1 MRQDNIYQ
9 LAIDCKKLVDEELK
23 SKITNNS
30 GKFIY
35 GRNNSLKAFL
45 PKLCNAIKDKYPS
58 IYNDLQNHID
68 NYDANHY
75 SSIDV
80 IKELVDC
87 IIDAETSKAVNKAN
101 SKKIFISHATD
112 DETIIKAFIT
122 EILIMGCGFKP
133 NDIFCTLDHTSIRT
147 GDYFRDEII
156 SNMKCCD
163 FVFCFISENYRI
175 SEACQ
180 NELGA
185 AWAMSLD
192 EKRVLPFKFP
202 NVSFNEMGFLNVVK
216 QCADITDKTK
226 LDELYGELCEY
237 YGFKQDWKNYNQRTA
252 DYIDIVNKAMS

>member
-1 MRQDNIYQ
+1 MRKNNIYQ

-23 SKITNNS
+23 TSIKNYS

-35 GRNNSLKAFL
+35 SNNNPLKKFL
-45 PKLCNAIKDKYPS
+45 PTLCNAIKDKYPS
-58 IYNDLQNHID
+58 TYNNLQNHFD
-68 NYDANHY
+68 NYDANNY

-87 IIDAETSKAVNKAN
+87 IIDSETPQTINRADA
-101 SKKIFISHATD
+101 KKIFISHATN
-112 DETIIKAFIT
+112 DEIIIKAFIN
-122 EILIMGCGFKP
+122 EILIMGCGFKS

-163 FVFCFISENYRI
+163 YVFCFISEKYRI

-185 AWAMSLD
+185 AWAMSID

-237 YGFKQDWKNYNQRTA
+237 YGFKQDWKNYNQRTTNF
-252 DYIDIVNKAMS
+252 INIVNKAIS

>member
-1 MRQDNIYQ
+1 MRQDYIYQ

-35 GRNNSLKAFL
+35 DRNNSLKAFL
-45 PKLCNAIKDKYPS
+45 PILCNAIKDKYPS

-87 IIDAETSKAVNKAN
+87 IIDAETSKAVNIAN

-133 NDIFCTLDHTSIRT
+133 NDIFCSLDHTSIRT

-192 EKRVLPFKFP
+192 KKRVLPFKFP

-237 YGFKQDWKNYNQRTA
+237 YGFKQDWKNYNQRTT
-252 DYIDIVNKAMS
+252 DFIDIVNKAMS

>member
-1 MRQDNIYQ
+1 MRKNNIYQ
-9 LAIDCKKLVDEELK
+9 LAIDCKQLVDEELK
-23 SKITNNS
+23 TSIKNYS
-30 GKFIY
+30 GKFVY
-35 GRNNSLKAFL
+35 SNNNPLKKFL
-45 PKLCNAIKDKYPS
+45 PTLCNAIKDKYPS
-58 IYNDLQNHID
+58 TYNNLHNHID

-80 IKELVDC
+80 IKEIVDC
-87 IIDAETSKAVNKAN
+87 IIDAETSKAVNQADA
-101 SKKIFISHATD
+101 KKIFISHATD
-112 DETIIKAFIT
+112 DEIIIKAFIK

-147 GDYFRDEII
+147 GDDFRNKIV

-163 FVFCFISENYRI
+163 FVFCFISENYKK
-175 SEACQ
+175 SEVCQ

-202 NVSFNEMGFLNVVK
+202 NLSFNEMGFLNDIK
-216 QCADITDKTK
+216 QGADITDKTK
-226 LDELYGELCEY
+226 LDELYCELCEY

-252 DYIDIVNKAMS
+252 DFIDLVNKTMS